1 MQNYDNKA
9 RGTMSRALKEVL
21 DRAIL
26 QGMSIGAKSVSSTI
40 YDMLKDAR
48 SHHIKKDL
56 LKVINEVKGFC
67 ETGLAG
73 DIYRF

>member
-1 MQNYDNKA
+1 MQSYDNKA
-9 RGTMSRALKEVL
+9 RGTISRALKEVL

-40 YDMLKDAR
+40 YGMLKGTR
-48 SHHIKKDL
+48 SHYTKKES
-56 LKVINEVKGFC
+56 LKVIIRVKKFC